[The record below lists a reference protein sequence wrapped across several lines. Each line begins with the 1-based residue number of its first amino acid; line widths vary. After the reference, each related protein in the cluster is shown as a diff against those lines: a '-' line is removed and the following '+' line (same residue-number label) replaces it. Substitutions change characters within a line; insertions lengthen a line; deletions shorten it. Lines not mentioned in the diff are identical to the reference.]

1 MGRSH
6 AEGHI
11 RNYRDNFPL
20 QTVEKQL
27 EFALVFCDV
36 EINTVNS
43 VFHFLISHFSAAD
56 FL

>member
-11 RNYRDNFPL
+11 RNYRDNFPF

-43 VFHFLISHFSAAD
+43 VFHFLMSHFSAAD